1 MKITREAKIGLFAV
15 VCLAVLFWGLNFLK
29 GRNVF
34 SRTNIYYAIY
44 SRVDGLKPTND
55 VILSGFKIG
64 SVKSIAFDDMKKGE
78 LLVTLLIEK
87 KYQIPLNSEAK
98 LVSADIMG
106 GKAIRLDLS
115 NSTTFHKQGDTLVS
129 SIETGIID
137 QLIYEMGPIKDKAE
151 KLIVEMDQML
161 VNINEILNDE
171 NKDNINHS
179 FESLRSSLAHLN
191 SMSKSIDRMLNADDG
206 EIQGTL
212 SNLNEFSLTLK
223 NNSAGIDTIV
233 SNLASL
239 SDTLVKSNISRIL
252 SQSDSAIFAL
262 NQVVSKINS
271 GEGSMGVLLQNDT
284 LYYNLEQSTK
294 NLELLLYDMRV
305 NPKRYINFS
314 LFDFSRSR
322 YIEKEE

>member
-206 EIQGTL
+206 EIQGAL

>member
-78 LLVTLLIEK
+78 LVVTLLIEK

-233 SNLASL
+233 GNLAAL
-239 SDTLVKSNISRIL
+239 SDTLVNSNISRIL

-262 NQVVSKINS
+262 NQLVSKINS

-284 LYYNLEQSTK
+284 LYYNLEQSIK

>member
-206 EIQGTL
+206 EIQG
-212 SNLNEFSLTLK
+212 
-223 NNSAGIDTIV
+223 
-233 SNLASL
+233 
-239 SDTLVKSNISRIL
+239 
-252 SQSDSAIFAL
+252 
-262 NQVVSKINS
+262 
-271 GEGSMGVLLQNDT
+271 
-284 LYYNLEQSTK
+284 
-294 NLELLLYDMRV
+294 
-305 NPKRYINFS
+305 
-314 LFDFSRSR
+314 
-322 YIEKEE
+322 